1 MVFRIVRLGPCLVH
15 WQWGGCVPA
24 DGAFA
29 PPRPAH
35 VVAPSVAAS
44 ECQKN
49 LRRTASSA
57 ARFAAS
63 SAGGTA
69 NLEQEVDDRLGRG
82 HRTLQVELEREGA
95 VVEARIKRP
104 RRHISNEHR
113 DAAR

>member
-1 MVFRIVRLGPCLVH
+1 MRARRRCVR
-15 WQWGGCVPA
+15 
-24 DGAFA
+24 
-29 PPRPAH
+29 PPRGLH
-35 VVAPSVAAS
+35 MSRINCLVAPSVAAS

-95 VVEARIKRP
+95 VVEARVKRP